1 VKQRLFANGWALA
14 GILMLVLGFIFTPN
28 DPYSQGLSEE
38 NASFLGTDELGQDVL
53 SRVWRGAGN
62 STFFGFIGSLGCMAL
77 AAFLLSVEQ
86 VGGKT
91 VAGVMRSLVSLGLA
105 IPVMFLG
112 LMLMIFME
120 RSPWTLTLAIVIAG
134 TPFAFRQMRVVWMEQ
149 SGAGYAIAS
158 RAIGGD
164 WKHRLI
170 FAIWPNLKPQLFEIW
185 KIVFAFSI
193 LEISSL
199 SFLGLAGDPNWAEL
213 GSLLRQYQKYLLQ
226 NPWLVVWPGVTL
238 CCLLFATRRLR
249 YE

>member
-1 VKQRLFANGWALA
+1 MLALVVC
-14 GILMLVLGFIFTPN
+14 IGFIFTPQ
-28 DPYSQGLSEE
+28 DPYGQGLADTE
-38 NASFLGTDELGQDVL
+38 ASLLGTDELGQDVL

-62 STFFGFIGSLGCMAL
+62 SAFFGLIGSVGCMLL
-77 AAFLLSVEQ
+77 AVGLLAIEQ
-86 VGGKT
+86 TGGKT
-91 VAGVMRSLVSLGLA
+91 IAAVMRSLVSLGLA

-120 RSPWTLTLAIVIAG
+120 RSPWTLTLAIAIAG
-134 TPFAFRQMRVVWMEQ
+134 TPFAFRQVRVVWIEQ
-149 SGAGYAIAS
+149 SSAGYAVSS

-170 FAIWPNLKPQLFEIW
+170 FSIWPNLKPQLFEIW
-185 KIVFAFSI
+185 KIVYAFSI

-226 NPWLVVWPGVTL
+226 NPWLVVWPGMTL
-238 CCLLFATRRLR
+238 CILLFATRRLK

>member
-1 VKQRLFANGWALA
+1 MRNNWVLALFL
-14 GILMLVLGFIFTPN
+14 IVCLGFVFTPH
-28 DPYSQGLSEE
+28 DPYKQGLSEE
-38 NASFLGTDELGQDVL
+38 ESFVLGTDELGQDVL
-53 SRVWRGAGN
+53 SRVWRGTAN
-62 STFFGFIGSLGCMAL
+62 SAFFGFIGSIGCMIL
-77 AAFLLSVEQ
+77 AAGLLLIEQ
-86 VGGKT
+86 RGGSA
-91 VAGVMRSLVSLGLA
+91 VATAMRSFVSLGLA

-120 RSPWTLTLAIVIAG
+120 RSPWTLTLAIAIAG
-134 TPFAFRQMRVVWMEQ
+134 TPFAFRQVRVLWIEQ
-149 SGAGYAIAS
+149 SSAGYAIAS

-164 WKHRLI
+164 WKHRLV

-185 KIVFAFSI
+185 KIVYAFSI

-226 NPWLVVWPGVTL
+226 NPWLVVWPGTVL
-238 CCLLFATRRLR
+238 CGLLFVTRKLN